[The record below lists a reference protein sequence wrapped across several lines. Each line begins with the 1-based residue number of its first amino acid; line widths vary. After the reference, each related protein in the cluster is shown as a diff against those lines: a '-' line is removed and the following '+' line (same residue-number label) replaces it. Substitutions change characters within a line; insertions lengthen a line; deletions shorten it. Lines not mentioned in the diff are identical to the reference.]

1 MNDTLKHWARKSGAV
16 RAINACWKGRRTR
29 KQYIDLCAHYGSA
42 CVFDE
47 TGLWPM
53 SITEG
58 ASNGDEYTWR
68 PTVLYVGADWDQD
81 SAGLLQGLR
90 QVADVFLFE
99 GEPGRYGQLSSRER
113 KDILYLRG
121 RNGAALVDQFD
132 RLSTARKVDLV
143 IGQMWSFTME
153 PSALATVRQRGG
165 RVVNIA
171 MDDRHAFRG
180 GTLENG
186 EHAGT
191 CGLAGVLDLACT
203 SAPECVTWYEKEGCR
218 AMFFPEASDSTL
230 FRPLD
235 TNKEI
240 EVVFV
245 GANYGIRQEMV
256 TSLHRIGIAVE
267 AFGTGWPNGRLSTDD
282 MPRIF
287 SSSKIVLGCG
297 TVGHCTDFYALKLRD
312 FDGPMSGSLYT
323 THNNPDLR
331 GLYDIGREIVTF
343 SSTLEMLDK
352 VVYYLSHDAEREKIA
367 AAGRTRAAN
376 AHTWAQRFRGLL
388 AKMSYT
394 SRADSN
400 NEYSVIAKS

>member
-1 MNDTLKHWARKSGAV
+1 MNDTLKHWARKSGAA
-16 RAINACWKGRRTR
+16 RAVNAWWKARQTR
-29 KQYIDLCAHYGSA
+29 KQYIDLCAHYGSG
-42 CVFDE
+42 CVLDAN
-47 TGLWPM
+47 GSWPTSM
-53 SITEG
+53 TEG

-113 KDILYLRG
+113 KDILSLRG

-132 RLSTARKVDLV
+132 LLSTARKVDLV
-143 IGQMWSFTME
+143 VGQMWAFTME
-153 PSALATVRQRGG
+153 PSALGAIRRRGA

-180 GTLENG
+180 WTLENG

-203 SAPECVTWYEKEGCR
+203 AAPECVAWYEKEGCR
-218 AMFFPEASDSTL
+218 AMFLPEASDSTL
-230 FRPLD
+230 FQPLE

-256 TSLHRIGIAVE
+256 TSLRRIDIAVE
-267 AFGTGWPNGRLSTDD
+267 AFGNGWPNGRLSTDD

-297 TVGHCTDFYALKLRD
+297 TVGHCKDFYALKLRD
-312 FDGPMSGSLYT
+312 FDGPMSGSLYI
-323 THNNPDLR
+323 THDNPDLR
-331 GLYDIGREIVTF
+331 GMYDIGREIVTF
-343 SSTLEMLDK
+343 NSTSEMRDK
-352 VVYYLSHDAEREKIA
+352 VAYYLSHDAEREKTA
-367 AAGRTRAAN
+367 AAGRTRAVN
-376 AHTWAQRFRGLL
+376 AHTWAQRFRDML
-388 AKMSYT
+388 AKISTT
-394 SRADSN
+394 SRGDSN
-400 NEYSVIAKS
+400 NAGSVIDL

>member
-1 MNDTLKHWARKSGAV
+1 MIDGIKDWLRQIGAARAMNSW
-16 RAINACWKGRRTR
+16 WKGRRTR
-29 KQYIDLCAHYGSA
+29 EQYIDLCAHYGSA

-53 SITEG
+53 SISEG
-58 ASNGDEYTWR
+58 ANDVDEYTWR

-99 GEPGRYGQLSSRER
+99 GKPGRYGQLSSREH
-113 KDILYLRG
+113 KDILSLRR
-121 RNGAALVDQFD
+121 RNGAALTTQFD
-132 RLSTARKVDLV
+132 RLSIARKVDLV
-143 IGQMWSFTME
+143 IGQMWAFTME
-153 PSALATVRQRGG
+153 PSALAAIRRRGA

-180 GTLENG
+180 WTLENG

-203 SAPECVTWYEKEGCR
+203 AAPECVTWYEKEGCR
-218 AMFFPEASDSTL
+218 AMFLPEGSDPSL
-230 FRPLD
+230 FRPLE

-256 TSLHRIGIAVE
+256 TSLRRIGIAVE

-297 TVGHCTDFYALKLRD
+297 TVGHCKDFYALKLRD
-312 FDGPMSGSLYT
+312 FDGPMSGSLYI
-323 THNNPDLR
+323 THDNPDLR

-343 SSTLEMLDK
+343 NSTSEMVDK
-352 VVYYLSHDAEREKIA
+352 VVYYISHDAEREEIA

-376 AHTWAQRFRGLL
+376 AHTWAQRFRYLL
-388 AKMSYT
+388 AKVSYA
-394 SRADSN
+394 SRGDSN
-400 NEYSVIAKS
+400 NEGSGIAKS